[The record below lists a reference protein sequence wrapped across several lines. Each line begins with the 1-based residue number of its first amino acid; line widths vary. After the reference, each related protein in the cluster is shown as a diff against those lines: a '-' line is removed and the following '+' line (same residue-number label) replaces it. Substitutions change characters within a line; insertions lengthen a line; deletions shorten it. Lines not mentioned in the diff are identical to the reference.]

1 MKMVR
6 SMLQAAS
13 PETRGAIEDHASAL
27 KDLIDTVRDD
37 EPVSVGEMLELAQAE
52 NGARNRVLEAEAESF
67 HDARL
72 KVIYFA
78 AVLVVTKGK
87 FLDGESERLTEELAR
102 HAQ

>member
-1 MKMVR
+1 MVR

-13 PETRGAIEDHASAL
+13 PHIRDAIEDHASAL

-37 EPVSVGEMLELAQAE
+37 DPVSVGAMLELARVE
-52 NGARNRVLEAEAESF
+52 TGARTRVLNAEAESF

-72 KVIYFA
+72 KVLYFA

-87 FLDGESERLTEELAR
+87 FVDGETDLLTDDLAR